1 MRKLSLLLIE
11 PDPEARAAMG
21 GVLRSHFGI
30 GAVHCAASL
39 TEAVGMA
46 IHSHDLVLT
55 GWDTG
60 DAIGGSLLE
69 SLRRQGARGVIVVTE
84 ANCASAATQ
93 AIIMG
98 ASDYVVRVG
107 DYLLTLPLAVE
118 KSLAV
123 IRLRRERDAL
133 HRQLVEQNETL
144 AQLLKSLEEAA
155 ATDALT
161 GLYNRGH
168 LDRLL
173 EQMFD
178 DAVRGGHELACVMF
192 DIDRFKQ
199 LNDTL
204 GHATG
209 DVALVTLGQVIK
221 GAARKMDAAAR
232 YGGDEFVVLLPRTEA
247 TEAARVAQRIRLG
260 FSSELRTKLP
270 SEIRDEF
277 SSALSAGVATR
288 TSLADSKPRSLLE
301 AADAALYKA
310 KRQGRDR
317 IEISQ
322 GRSLTLAG

>member
-1 MRKLSLLLIE
+1 M
-11 PDPEARAAMG
+11 
-21 GVLRSHFGI
+21 
-30 GAVHCAASL
+30 
-39 TEAVGMA
+39 
-46 IHSHDLVLT
+46 
-55 GWDTG
+55 
-60 DAIGGSLLE
+60 
-69 SLRRQGARGVIVVTE
+69 
-84 ANCASAATQ
+84 
-93 AIIMG
+93 
-98 ASDYVVRVG
+98 
-107 DYLLTLPLAVE
+107 
-118 KSLAV
+118 
-123 IRLRRERDAL
+123 
-133 HRQLVEQNETL
+133 
-144 AQLLKSLEEAA
+144 
-155 ATDALT
+155 
-161 GLYNRGH
+161 
-168 LDRLL
+168 
-173 EQMFD
+173 
-178 DAVRGGHELACVMF
+178 ACVMF